1 MYTPATVAHQRYR
14 HSSHAVSPTHDALTL
29 PCVTLITTGD
39 TSQAQVD
46 GFKIIFEA
54 WRKVGS
60 GNERDLAYI
69 LATAYHETARTMQ
82 PVRETLATTDAKAK
96 ERLTKAWKS
105 GKLPWVKSDYWSSGW
120 FGRGF
125 VQLTHR
131 ANYVKASEKLGV
143 DLVSDPSKAM
153 IPEVSALI
161 LVRGMQEGWFTGMKL
176 ADAADFR
183 EARRVVNGT
192 DCASQIAMYADAF
205 LSALDA
211 MDDAPTITVIE
222 PKPSS
227 TGWLVLAA
235 LAIAGVVVGAYNW
248 IMSLFG

>member
-1 MYTPATVAHQRYR
+1 MNAEFFE
-14 HSSHAVSPTHDALTL
+14 AVRPMFGGSL
-29 PCVTLITTGD
+29 
-39 TSQAQVD
+39 SQQQVD

-105 GKLPWVKSDYWSSGW
+105 GKLPWVKSDYWSGGW

-131 ANYVKASEKLGV
+131 ENYVKAGKKLGV

-192 DCASQIAMYADAF
+192 DRASQIAMYADAF

-222 PKPSS
+222 AKPSGA
-227 TGWLVLAA
+227 GWLVLAA

>member
-1 MYTPATVAHQRYR
+1 MKAEFFE
-14 HSSHAVSPTHDALTL
+14 AVRPMFGGSL
-29 PCVTLITTGD
+29 
-39 TSQAQVD
+39 SQAQVD

-105 GKLPWVKSDYWSSGW
+105 GKLPWVKSDYWSGGW

-131 ANYVKASEKLGV
+131 ENYVKAGKKLGI

-176 ADAADFR
+176 ADAADVR

-192 DCASQIAMYADAF
+192 DRASQIAMYADAF

-222 PKPSS
+222 PKPSG

>member
-1 MYTPATVAHQRYR
+1 MNAEFFE
-14 HSSHAVSPTHDALTL
+14 AVRPMFGGSL
-29 PCVTLITTGD
+29 
-39 TSQAQVD
+39 SQQQVD

-105 GKLPWVKSDYWSSGW
+105 GKLPWVKSDYWSGGW

-131 ANYVKASEKLGV
+131 ANYVKAGDKLGV

-192 DCASQIAMYADAF
+192 DRASQIAMYADAF

-222 PKPSS
+222 TKPSGA
-227 TGWLVLAA
+227 GWLVLAA

-248 IMSLFG
+248 IVSLFG

>member
-1 MYTPATVAHQRYR
+1 MNAEFFE
-14 HSSHAVSPTHDALTL
+14 AVRPLFGGSL
-29 PCVTLITTGD
+29 
-39 TSQAQVD
+39 SQAQVD

-82 PVRETLATTDAKAK
+82 PVRETRATTDAKAK

-105 GKLPWVKSDYWSSGW
+105 GKLPRVKSDYWSGGW

-125 VQLTHR
+125 VQLTHW
-131 ANYVKASEKLGV
+131 ANYVKAGKKLGI

-176 ADAADFR
+176 SDAADFR

-192 DCASQIAMYADAF
+192 DCASQIAQYADAF

-222 PKPSS
+222 PKPSGA
-227 TGWLVLAA
+227 GWLVLAA

-248 IMSLFG
+248 IASLFG

>member
-1 MYTPATVAHQRYR
+1 MNAEFFE
-14 HSSHAVSPTHDALTL
+14 AVRPMFGASL
-29 PCVTLITTGD
+29 
-39 TSQAQVD
+39 SQAQVD

-105 GKLPWVKSDYWSSGW
+105 GKLPWVKSDYWSGGW

-131 ANYVKASEKLGV
+131 ANYAKAGEKLGI

-192 DCASQIAMYADAF
+192 DRASQIAMYADAF

-222 PKPSS
+222 PRPSGA
-227 TGWLVLAA
+227 GWLVLAA

-248 IMSLFG
+248 IVSLFG

>member
-1 MYTPATVAHQRYR
+1 MNAEFFE
-14 HSSHAVSPTHDALTL
+14 AVRPMFGGSL
-29 PCVTLITTGD
+29 
-39 TSQAQVD
+39 SQQQVD

-105 GKLPWVKSDYWSSGW
+105 GKLPWVKSDYWSGGW

-192 DCASQIAMYADAF
+192 DRASQIAMYADAF

-222 PKPSS
+222 TKPSGA
-227 TGWLVLAA
+227 GWLVLAA

-248 IMSLFG
+248 IVSLFG

>member
-1 MYTPATVAHQRYR
+1 MNAEFFE
-14 HSSHAVSPTHDALTL
+14 AVRPLFGGSL
-29 PCVTLITTGD
+29 
-39 TSQAQVD
+39 SQAQVD

-105 GKLPWVKSDYWSSGW
+105 GKLPWVKSDYWSGGW

-131 ANYVKASEKLGV
+131 ANYVKASEKLGI

-192 DCASQIAMYADAF
+192 DRASQIAMYADAF

-222 PKPSS
+222 PKPSGA
-227 TGWLVLAA
+227 GWLVLAA

-248 IMSLFG
+248 IVSLFG

>member
-1 MYTPATVAHQRYR
+1 MNAEFFE
-14 HSSHAVSPTHDALTL
+14 AVRPMFGGSL
-29 PCVTLITTGD
+29 
-39 TSQAQVD
+39 SQAQVD

-82 PVRETLATTDAKAK
+82 PVRETRATTDAKAK

-105 GKLPWVKSDYWSSGW
+105 GKLPRVKSDYWSGGW

-131 ANYVKASEKLGV
+131 ENYVKAGKKLGI

-192 DCASQIAMYADAF
+192 DCASQIAQYADAF

-222 PKPSS
+222 PPPSS
-227 TGWLVLAA
+227 TGWLVIAA

>member
-1 MYTPATVAHQRYR
+1 MNAEFFE
-14 HSSHAVSPTHDALTL
+14 AVRPMFGGAL
-29 PCVTLITTGD
+29 
-39 TSQAQVD
+39 SQAQVD
-46 GFKIIFEA
+46 GFGIIFEA

-69 LATAYHETARTMQ
+69 LSTAYHETARTMQ

-105 GKLPWVKSDYWSSGW
+105 GKLPWVKSDYWSGGW

-131 ANYVKASEKLGV
+131 ENYVKAGKKLGI

-161 LVRGMQEGWFTGMKL
+161 LVRGMQEGWFTNMKL

-183 EARRVVNGT
+183 ESRRVVNGT
-192 DCASQIAMYADAF
+192 DCASQIAQYADAF

-211 MDDAPTITVIE
+211 MDDAPIITVIE
-222 PKPSS
+222 PKPSGA
-227 TGWLVLAA
+227 GWLVLAA

-248 IMSLFG
+248 IASLFG